1 MHELPPIW
9 QVDAE
14 VSTTA
19 SFSNTQGL
27 VRVVLERDIARAAF
41 LSEDVSDSVLELVR
55 DWYDLDVCVATFG
68 AESPDLEADCRS
80 PVLRV
85 HRA

>member
-1 MHELPPIW
+1 MHELPPVW

-19 SFSNTQGL
+19 SFSNAQGL
-27 VRVVLERDIARAAF
+27 VWIVLESDIARAALF
-41 LSEDVSDSVLELVR
+41 SEDVFDGVLELVR
-55 DWYDLDVCVATFG
+55 DWYDLHMCVATFG
-68 AESPDLEADCRS
+68 TQSPDLEADCRS

-85 HRA
+85 HCA

>member
-1 MHELPPIW
+1 MHELSPVW

-14 VSTTA
+14 VPTTA
-19 SFSNTQGL
+19 SFSNAQGL
-27 VRVVLERDIARAAF
+27 VRVVLERNVARPALF
-41 LSEDVSDSVLELVR
+41 SEDVFDGVLELVR
-55 DWYDLDVCVATFG
+55 DWYDLDVCVAAFG
-68 AESPDLEADCRS
+68 TQSSDLEADCRS